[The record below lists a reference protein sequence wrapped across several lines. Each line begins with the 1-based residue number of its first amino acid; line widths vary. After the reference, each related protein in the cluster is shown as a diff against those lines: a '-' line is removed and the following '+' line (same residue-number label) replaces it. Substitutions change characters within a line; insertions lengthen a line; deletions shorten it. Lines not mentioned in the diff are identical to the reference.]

1 MDRRLLRKI
10 LNAHS
15 KTSLEWLYSDTGQL
29 DLNSL
34 IKIRRLMY
42 YWEILNRDKSEL
54 IHRIYTTQRI
64 SNSTGDWVRLVE
76 ADKTELGISLTDK
89 QIQGVSK
96 SSFKT
101 YVKKKV
107 TQNFLQHLESL
118 KLKHSKSKSLSCDV
132 LKVADY
138 IQSPLFSTT
147 EKELLFKLR
156 SRTLD
161 VKENFPGQYG
171 SPYCGSCGLF
181 PETQS
186 HLLQCPEIAPKLKT
200 INRNFSDVDENL
212 IYGSIEEQR
221 IIVSIYSE
229 VLQVR
234 ENLKEDIS
242 PQAEG
247 PMHLV
252 IN

>member
-1 MDRRLLRKI
+1 
-10 LNAHS
+10 
-15 KTSLEWLYSDTGQL
+15 
-29 DLNSL
+29 
-34 IKIRRLMY
+34 MY
-42 YWEILNRDKSEL
+42 YWEILHRDKSEL
-54 IHRIYTTQRI
+54 IHRIYTTQNI

-76 ADKTELGISLTDK
+76 ADKTELGISLTDE

-96 SSFKT
+96 TSFKT

-107 TQNFLQHLESL
+107 TQNFLQHLERL
-118 KLKHSKSKSLSCDV
+118 KSKHSKSKFLSCDK
-132 LKVADY
+132 LKVAEY
-138 IQSPLFSTT
+138 IQSPLFSTK

-156 SRTLD
+156 SKTLD

-171 SPYCGSCGLF
+171 STWCRSCGLF

-200 INRNFSDVDENL
+200 INNSYSEVYENQ
-212 IYGSIEEQR
+212 IYGNIEEQQ

-229 VLQVR
+229 VLLVR
-234 ENLKEDIS
+234 ESLKEVIS